1 MSATI
6 HDCVFVGDDAL
17 VAEAMDELNAFLEPG
32 KHRNGAS
39 LAAIK
44 KIESDQ
50 ESQYYKKSWKWW
62 ESFGCRYFPNLAKI
76 ALRVLTKQVG
86 IGAVERASYF

>member
-1 MSATI
+1 MYSSTN
-6 HDCVFVGDDAL
+6 HPCDFVGDDDL
-17 VAEAMDELNAFLEPG
+17 VAEAMDELNTFLEPG

-44 KIESDQ
+44 QIESNKD
-50 ESQYYKKSWKWW
+50 SKYYHKPWKWW
-62 ESFGCRYFPNLAKI
+62 ESFGCRYFPNLGKI

-86 IGAVERASYF
+86 IGAVERTS

>member
-1 MSATI
+1 MPY
-6 HDCVFVGDDAL
+6 VGDDDK
-17 VAEAMDELNAFLEPG
+17 VAEAMDELNSFLQPG

-44 KIESDQ
+44 AIESKD
-50 ESQYYKKSWKWW
+50 SKYYNKSWKWW
-62 ESFGCRYFPNLAKI
+62 ESFGCRYFPNLGKI

-86 IGAVERASYF
+86 IGAVERASYNY